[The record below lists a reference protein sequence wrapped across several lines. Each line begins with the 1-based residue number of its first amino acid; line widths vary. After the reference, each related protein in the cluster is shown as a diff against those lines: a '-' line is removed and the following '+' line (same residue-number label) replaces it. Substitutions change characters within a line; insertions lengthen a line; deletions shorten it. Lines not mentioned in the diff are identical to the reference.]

1 MLLIFSCYAHSA
13 DKSPSGQLLDPL
25 ILETG
30 DTATIDYSIVT
41 KSENEDDSGI
51 NYVGIQGASNNEI
64 TNNNNITGI
73 SAGGS
78 GIVVDDNAT
87 IINTGKIKTRS
98 SNSSGVKIGSGT
110 ITNEGEITSGLFDET
125 KGIFGTG
132 GVLTVN
138 NTGTISA
145 EDGIYFSAEDGI
157 NSNNSSITIN
167 NNIGGV
173 ISGIVSEDSNW
184 KESKGIYVTDTS
196 ATTTIINAGRI
207 SGIGTGIYVFGADT
221 TITNTNTG
229 IGIVGTGALSEG
241 IHLFSGGT
249 VTNSGSIKG
258 EKYGISNS
266 GTATITNTGTIDGGD
281 SDIYNNSQLTLYNEQ
296 GKDGSDPLTLS
307 GKLPI
312 SYTMKVT
319 SDSDYGQLSALSGT
333 RGSMSFDLETTN
345 LNPNLNY
352 TEVLSGVSASQLTDS
367 AGNFT
372 YSGTEYGWELEYQS
386 STSDWDIDFDSL
398 AEVMTDNEATF
409 PTFASNVSVAFNQTV
424 AVANFAQQ
432 VYQCN
437 TFAENNICAAVAG
450 RYTDLNNPENE
461 SAAAV
466 LIGGYRFDSHASINV
481 FYDRSMY
488 HSSSNSVDFSNQGPL
503 IGLRLNLQQNE
514 DGTGL
519 QFTAANTYQAQDVR
533 LTRVSVIE
541 DSEPGSG
548 STDINTETYAA
559 ELKYGILLNAD
570 TFVNP
575 YVGIQYS
582 MVETDGYTEDDAG
595 SVQFP
600 LTFQSISDETTTI
613 KGGLE
618 LKRSVFSSMAYLFGR
633 IGVEHDIQDS
643 GSNQLKASYGSNTLT
658 ATLNND
664 KNETRMNGLVGMD
677 YFITPN
683 QKVTAL
689 AHYQELPWGGSSSD
703 AITGF
708 ASYTIGF

>member
-1 MLLIFSCYAHSA
+1 LYKFLKLTSAILLIFSCFAHSA
-13 DKSPSGQLLDPL
+13 DKSPSGQLLVPL

-41 KSENEDDSGI
+41 KSKNEGDSDI
-51 NYVGIQGASNNEI
+51 NEVGIQGASNNEI
-64 TNNNNITGI
+64 TNNNTITGI

-87 IINTGKIKTRS
+87 IINTGKIQTRNNNTS
-98 SNSSGVKIGSGT
+98 VVKIGGGT
-110 ITNEGEITSGLFDET
+110 ITNEGTIITSKVET

-132 GVLTVN
+132 GALTVN

-145 EDGIYFSAEDGI
+145 EDGIYT
-157 NSNNSSITIN
+157 NNSSITIN

-173 ISGIVSEDSNW
+173 ISGIGWE
-184 KESKGIYVTDTS
+184 ESRGIYVTNTS

-207 SGIGTGIYVFGADT
+207 SGVGTGIYVFGADT
-221 TITNTNTG
+221 TITNTG
-229 IGIVGTGALSEG
+229 RIVGTGALSEG
-241 IHLFSGGT
+241 IHLKSGGT
-249 VTNSGSIKG
+249 VTNSGSITG
-258 EKYGISNS
+258 INYGISSKS
-266 GTATITNTGTIDGGD
+266 GTATITNTGTISGGD
-281 SDIYNNSQLTLYNEQ
+281 SDINNNSQLTLYNEQ

-333 RGSMSFDLETTN
+333 RGSMSFDVETTN

-386 STSDWDIDFDSL
+386 STGDWDIDFDSL

-481 FYDRSMY
+481 FYDRSVY

-548 STDINTETYAA
+548 NTDINTETYAA

-643 GSNQLKASYGSNTLT
+643 GSNQLKASYGSNTLS

>member
-1 MLLIFSCYAHSA
+1 MYKFLKLTSAILLIFSCFAHSA
-13 DKSPSGQLLDPL
+13 DKSPSGQLLVPL

-41 KSENEDDSGI
+41 KSANEDDSDT
-51 NYVGIQGASNNEI
+51 NELGIQGASNNEI
-64 TNNNNITGI
+64 TNNSTI

-87 IINTGKIKTRS
+87 IINTGTILTRS
-98 SNSSGVKIGSGT
+98 NNSSVVKIGGGT
-110 ITNEGEITSGLFDET
+110 ITNEGTISTSFIET

-132 GVLTVN
+132 GALTIN

-145 EDGIYFSAEDGI
+145 EDGIYT
-157 NSNNSSITIN
+157 NNSSITIN

-173 ISGIVSEDSNW
+173 ISGIGWE
-184 KESKGIYVTDTS
+184 ESRGIYVTNTS

-207 SGIGTGIYVFGADT
+207 SGVGTGIYVFGADT
-221 TITNTNTG
+221 TITNTG
-229 IGIVGTGALSEG
+229 RIVGTGALSEG
-241 IHLFSGGT
+241 IHLKSGGT
-249 VTNSGSIKG
+249 VTNSGSITG
-258 EKYGISNS
+258 INYGISSKS
-266 GTATITNTGTIDGGD
+266 GTATITNTGTISGGD
-281 SDIYNNSQLTLYNEQ
+281 SDINNNSQLTLYNEQ

-333 RGSMSFDLETTN
+333 RGSMSFDVETTN

-386 STSDWDIDFDSL
+386 STGDWDIDFDSL

-481 FYDRSMY
+481 FYDRSVY

-548 STDINTETYAA
+548 NTDINTETYAA

-643 GSNQLKASYGSNTLT
+643 GSNQLKASYGSNTLS

>member
-1 MLLIFSCYAHSA
+1 MYKFLKLTSAILLIFSCYAHSA
-13 DKSPSGQLLDPL
+13 DKSPSGQLLIPL

-41 KSENEDDSGI
+41 KAKNEDDSDI
-51 NYVGIQGASNNEI
+51 NEVGIQGASNNEI
-64 TNNNNITGI
+64 TNNSSI

-87 IINTGKIKTRS
+87 IINTGTIRTRS
-98 SNSSGVKIGSGT
+98 NESSGVKIGGGT
-110 ITNEGEITSGLFDET
+110 ITNEGMITTSFIET

-132 GVLTVN
+132 GALTVN

-145 EDGIYFSAEDGI
+145 EDGIYT
-157 NSNNSSITIN
+157 NNSSITIN

-173 ISGIVSEDSNW
+173 ISGIGWE
-184 KESKGIYVTDTS
+184 ESRGIYVTDTS

-207 SGIGTGIYVFGADT
+207 TGVGTGIYVFGADT
-221 TITNTNTG
+221 TITNTG
-229 IGIVGTGALSEG
+229 RILGTGALSEG

-249 VTNSGSIKG
+249 VTNSGSIT
-258 EKYGISNS
+258 GINHGIISKS
-266 GTATITNTGTIDGGD
+266 GTATITNTGTISGGD

-386 STSDWDIDFDSL
+386 STGDWDIDFDSL
-398 AEVMTDNEATF
+398 AEVMTDNAATF

>member
-1 MLLIFSCYAHSA
+1 MYNFLKLTSAILLIFSCYAHSA
-13 DKSPSGQLLDPL
+13 DKSPSGNLTDPL

-41 KSENEDDSGI
+41 KSKNEGDSDI
-51 NYVGIQGASNNEI
+51 NEVGIQGASNNEI
-64 TNNNNITGI
+64 TNNNTITGI

-87 IINTGKIKTRS
+87 IINTGKIQTRNNNTS
-98 SNSSGVKIGSGT
+98 VVKIGGGT
-110 ITNEGEITSGLFDET
+110 ITNEGTISTSFIET

-132 GVLTVN
+132 GALTIN

-145 EDGIYFSAEDGI
+145 EDGIYT
-157 NSNNSSITIN
+157 NNSSITIN

-173 ISGIVSEDSNW
+173 ISGIGWE
-184 KESKGIYVTDTS
+184 ESRGIYVTNTS

-207 SGIGTGIYVFGADT
+207 SGVGTGIYVFGADT
-221 TITNTNTG
+221 TITNTG
-229 IGIVGTGALSEG
+229 RIVGTGALSEG
-241 IHLFSGGT
+241 IHLKSGGT
-249 VTNSGSIKG
+249 VTNSGSITG
-258 EKYGISNS
+258 INYGISSKS
-266 GTATITNTGTIDGGD
+266 GTATITNTGTISGGV
-281 SDIYNNSQLTLYNEQ
+281 SDINNDSQLTLYNEQ

-333 RGSMSFDLETTN
+333 RGSMSFDVETTN

-386 STSDWDIDFDSL
+386 STGDWDIDFDSL

-548 STDINTETYAA
+548 NTDINTETYAA

>member
-1 MLLIFSCYAHSA
+1 MYKFLKLTSAILLIFSCFAHSA
-13 DKSPSGQLLDPL
+13 DKSPSGQLLVPL

-41 KSENEDDSGI
+41 KSANEDDSDT
-51 NYVGIQGASNNEI
+51 NELGIQGASNNEI
-64 TNNNNITGI
+64 TNNSTI
-73 SAGGS
+73 SAGGI

-87 IINTGKIKTRS
+87 IINTGTILTRS
-98 SNSSGVKIGSGT
+98 NNSSVVKIGGGT
-110 ITNEGEITSGLFDET
+110 ITNEGTISTSFIET

-132 GVLTVN
+132 GALTIN

-145 EDGIYFSAEDGI
+145 EDGIYT
-157 NSNNSSITIN
+157 NNSSITIN

-173 ISGIVSEDSNW
+173 ISGIGWE
-184 KESKGIYVTDTS
+184 ESRGIYVTNTS

-207 SGIGTGIYVFGADT
+207 SGVGTGIYVFGADT
-221 TITNTNTG
+221 TITNTG
-229 IGIVGTGALSEG
+229 RILGTGALSEG

-249 VTNSGSIKG
+249 VTNSGSITG
-258 EKYGISNS
+258 IKYGISSKS
-266 GTATITNTGTIDGGD
+266 GTATITNTGTISGGD
-281 SDIYNNSQLTLYNEQ
+281 SDINNNSQLTLYNEQ

-386 STSDWDIDFDSL
+386 STGDWDIDFDSL

-481 FYDRSMY
+481 FYDRSVY

-548 STDINTETYAA
+548 NTDINTETYAA

-600 LTFQSISDETTTI
+600 LTFQSISDETTSI

-664 KNETRMNGLVGMD
+664 KNETRMNGRVGMD

>member
-1 MLLIFSCYAHSA
+1 LYKFLKLTSAILLIFSCFAHSA
-13 DKSPSGQLLDPL
+13 DKSPSGQLLVPL

-41 KSENEDDSGI
+41 KSANEDDSDT
-51 NYVGIQGASNNEI
+51 NELGIQGASNNEI
-64 TNNNNITGI
+64 TNNSTI
-73 SAGGS
+73 SAGGI

-87 IINTGKIKTRS
+87 IINTGTILTRS
-98 SNSSGVKIGSGT
+98 NNSSVVKIGGGT
-110 ITNEGEITSGLFDET
+110 ITNEGTISTSFIET

-132 GVLTVN
+132 GALTIN

-145 EDGIYFSAEDGI
+145 EDGIYT
-157 NSNNSSITIN
+157 NNSSITIN

-173 ISGIVSEDSNW
+173 ISGIGWE
-184 KESKGIYVTDTS
+184 ESRGIYVTNTS

-207 SGIGTGIYVFGADT
+207 SGVGTGIYVFGADT
-221 TITNTNTG
+221 TITNTG
-229 IGIVGTGALSEG
+229 RIVGTGALSEG
-241 IHLFSGGT
+241 IHLKSGGT
-249 VTNSGSIKG
+249 VTNSGSITG
-258 EKYGISNS
+258 INYGISSKS
-266 GTATITNTGTIDGGD
+266 GTATITNTGTISGGD
-281 SDIYNNSQLTLYNEQ
+281 SDINNNSQLTLYNEQ

-333 RGSMSFDLETTN
+333 RGSMSFDVETTN

-386 STSDWDIDFDSL
+386 STGDWDIDFDSL

-481 FYDRSMY
+481 FYDRSVY

-548 STDINTETYAA
+548 NTDINTETYAA

>member
-1 MLLIFSCYAHSA
+1 MHKFLKLTSAILLIFSCYAHSA
-13 DKSPSGQLLDPL
+13 DKSPSGQLLVPL

-30 DTATIDYSIVT
+30 DTATITQSIVT
-41 KSENEDDSGI
+41 KAANEDDSDT
-51 NYVGIQGASNNEI
+51 NELGIQGASNNEI
-64 TNNNNITGI
+64 TNNSTI

-87 IINTGKIKTRS
+87 IINTGTILTRS
-98 SNSSGVKIGSGT
+98 NESSGVKIGGGT
-110 ITNEGEITSGLFDET
+110 ITNEGMITTSFIET

-132 GVLTVN
+132 GALTIN
-138 NTGTISA
+138 NTGTGTITA
-145 EDGIYFSAEDGI
+145 EDGIYT
-157 NSNNSSITIN
+157 NNSSITIN

-173 ISGIVSEDSNW
+173 ISGIGWE
-184 KESKGIYVTDTS
+184 ESRGIYVTDTS
-196 ATTTIINAGRI
+196 ATTIIINAGRI
-207 SGIGTGIYVFGADT
+207 TGVGTGIYVFGADT
-221 TITNTNTG
+221 TITNTG
-229 IGIVGTGALSEG
+229 RILGTGALSEG
-241 IHLFSGGT
+241 IHLKSGGT
-249 VTNSGSIKG
+249 VTNSGSITG
-258 EKYGISNS
+258 INHGISSKS
-266 GTATITNTGTIDGGD
+266 GTATITNTGTISGGD
-281 SDIYNNSQLTLYNEQ
+281 SDINNNSQLTLYNEQ

-386 STSDWDIDFDSL
+386 STGDWDIDFDSL

-409 PTFASNVSVAFNQTV
+409 PTFASNVSVALNQTV

-481 FYDRSMY
+481 FYDRSVY

-548 STDINTETYAA
+548 NTDINTETYAA

-582 MVETDGYTEDDAG
+582 TVETDGYTEDDAG

>member
-1 MLLIFSCYAHSA
+1 MYKFLKLTSAILLIFSCYAHSA
-13 DKSPSGQLLDPL
+13 DKSPSGQLLVPL

-30 DTATIDYSIVT
+30 DTATIT
-41 KSENEDDSGI
+41 KTITTENVATGGDKNE
-51 NYVGIQGASNNEI
+51 VGIQGASNNEI
-64 TNNNNITGI
+64 TNNSTI

-87 IINTGKIKTRS
+87 IINTGTILTRS
-98 SNSSGVKIGSGT
+98 NESSGVKIGSGT
-110 ITNEGEITSGLFDET
+110 ITNEGMITTSFIET

-132 GVLTVN
+132 GALTVN

-145 EDGIYFSAEDGI
+145 EDGIYT
-157 NSNNSSITIN
+157 NNSSITIN

-173 ISGIVSEDSNW
+173 ISGIVGPKSSW
-184 KESKGIYVTDTS
+184 TESKGIYVTNTS

-221 TITNTNTG
+221 TITNTG
-229 IGIVGTGALSEG
+229 SILVTGALSEG

-249 VTNSGSIKG
+249 VTNSNSITG
-258 EKYGISNS
+258 IKYGISSKS
-266 GTATITNTGTIDGGD
+266 GTATITNTGTISGGD

-386 STSDWDIDFDSL
+386 STGDWDIDFDSL

-409 PTFASNVSVAFNQTV
+409 PTFARNVSVAFNQTV

-481 FYDRSMY
+481 FYDRSVY

-548 STDINTETYAA
+548 NTDINTETYAA

>member
-1 MLLIFSCYAHSA
+1 MYKFLKLTSAILLIFSCFAHSA
-13 DKSPSGQLLDPL
+13 DKSPSGQLLVPL

-41 KSENEDDSGI
+41 KSKNEGDSDI
-51 NYVGIQGASNNEI
+51 NEVGIQGASNNEI
-64 TNNNNITGI
+64 TNNNTITGI

-87 IINTGKIKTRS
+87 IINTGKISTRS
-98 SNSSGVKIGSGT
+98 NESSGVKIGGGT
-110 ITNEGEITSGLFDET
+110 ITNEGTITGGGKDTVEE

-132 GVLTVN
+132 GALTVN
-138 NTGTISA
+138 NTGVITG
-145 EDGIYFSAEDGI
+145 EDGIYSE
-157 NSNNSSITIN
+157 NSSITIN

-173 ISGIVSEDSNW
+173 ISGQFYEASR
-184 KESKGIYVTDTS
+184 GIYVTDTS
-196 ATTTIINAGRI
+196 ATSTIINAGRI
-207 SGIGTGIYVFGADT
+207 SGVGTGIYVFGADT
-221 TITNTNTG
+221 TITNTG
-229 IGIVGTGALSEG
+229 RILGTGALSEG

-249 VTNSGSIKG
+249 VTNSGSITG
-258 EKYGISNS
+258 INHGISSKS
-266 GTATITNTGTIDGGD
+266 GTATITNTGTISGGV
-281 SDIYNNSQLTLYNEQ
+281 SDINNDSQLTLYNEQ

-333 RGSMSFDLETTN
+333 RGSMSFDVETTN

-386 STSDWDIDFDSL
+386 STGDWDIDFDSL

-481 FYDRSMY
+481 FYDRSVY

-548 STDINTETYAA
+548 NTDINTETYAA

-600 LTFQSISDETTTI
+600 LTFQSISDETTSI

>member
-1 MLLIFSCYAHSA
+1 MYKFLKLTSAILLIFSCYAHSA
-13 DKSPSGQLLDPL
+13 DKSPSGQLLIPL

-41 KSENEDDSGI
+41 KAKNEDDSDI
-51 NYVGIQGASNNEI
+51 NEVGIQGASNNEI
-64 TNNNNITGI
+64 TNNSSI

-87 IINTGKIKTRS
+87 IINTGTIRTRS
-98 SNSSGVKIGSGT
+98 NESSGVKIGGGT
-110 ITNEGEITSGLFDET
+110 ITNEGMITTSFIET

-132 GVLTVN
+132 GALTVN

-145 EDGIYFSAEDGI
+145 EDGIYT
-157 NSNNSSITIN
+157 NNSSITIN

-173 ISGIVSEDSNW
+173 ISGIGWE
-184 KESKGIYVTDTS
+184 ESRGIYVTDTS

-207 SGIGTGIYVFGADT
+207 TGVGTGIYVFGADT
-221 TITNTNTG
+221 TITNTG
-229 IGIVGTGALSEG
+229 RILGTGALSEG

-249 VTNSGSIKG
+249 VTNSDSITG
-258 EKYGISNS
+258 IKYGISSKS
-266 GTATITNTGTIDGGD
+266 GTATITNTGTISGGD

-333 RGSMSFDLETTN
+333 RGSMSFDVETTN

-386 STSDWDIDFDSL
+386 STGDWDIDFDSL

-466 LIGGYRFDSHASINV
+466 LIGGYRIDSHASINV

-548 STDINTETYAA
+548 NTDINTETYAA

>member
-1 MLLIFSCYAHSA
+1 MYKFLKLTSAILLIFSCYAHSA
-13 DKSPSGQLLDPL
+13 DKSPSGQLLVPL

-41 KSENEDDSGI
+41 KSANEDDSDT
-51 NYVGIQGASNNEI
+51 NELGIQGASNNEI
-64 TNNNNITGI
+64 TNNSTI
-73 SAGGS
+73 SAGGI

-87 IINTGKIKTRS
+87 IINTGTILTRS
-98 SNSSGVKIGSGT
+98 NNSSVVKIGGGT
-110 ITNEGEITSGLFDET
+110 ITNEGTISTSFIET

-132 GVLTVN
+132 GALTIN

-145 EDGIYFSAEDGI
+145 EDGIYT
-157 NSNNSSITIN
+157 NNSSITIN

-173 ISGIVSEDSNW
+173 ISGIGWE
-184 KESKGIYVTDTS
+184 ESRGIYVTNTS

-207 SGIGTGIYVFGADT
+207 SGVGTGIYVFGADT
-221 TITNTNTG
+221 TITNTG
-229 IGIVGTGALSEG
+229 RIVGTGALSEG
-241 IHLFSGGT
+241 IHLKSGGT
-249 VTNSGSIKG
+249 VTNSGSITG
-258 EKYGISNS
+258 INYGISSKS
-266 GTATITNTGTIDGGD
+266 GTATITNTGTISGGD
-281 SDIYNNSQLTLYNEQ
+281 SDINNNSQLTLYNEQ

-333 RGSMSFDLETTN
+333 RGSMSFDVETTN

-386 STSDWDIDFDSL
+386 STGDWDIDFDSL

-481 FYDRSMY
+481 FYDRSVY

-548 STDINTETYAA
+548 NTDINTETYAA

-600 LTFQSISDETTTI
+600 LTFQSISDETTSI

>member
-1 MLLIFSCYAHSA
+1 MYKFLKLTSAILLIFSCCAHSA
-13 DKSPSGQLLDPL
+13 DKSPSGQLLVPL

-30 DTATIDYSIVT
+30 DTATIT
-41 KSENEDDSGI
+41 KTITTENVATGGDKNE
-51 NYVGIQGASNNEI
+51 VGIQGASNNEI
-64 TNNNNITGI
+64 TNNSTI

-87 IINTGKIKTRS
+87 IINTGTILTRS
-98 SNSSGVKIGSGT
+98 NESSVVKIGGGT
-110 ITNEGEITSGLFDET
+110 ITNEGMITTSFIET

-132 GVLTVN
+132 GALTVN

-145 EDGIYFSAEDGI
+145 EDGIYT
-157 NSNNSSITIN
+157 NNSSITIN

-173 ISGIVSEDSNW
+173 ISGIGWE
-184 KESKGIYVTDTS
+184 ESRGIYVTDTS
-196 ATTTIINAGRI
+196 ATTIIINAGRI
-207 SGIGTGIYVFGADT
+207 TGVGTGIYVFGADT
-221 TITNTNTG
+221 TITNTG
-229 IGIVGTGALSEG
+229 RIVGTGALSEG
-241 IHLFSGGT
+241 IHLKSGGT
-249 VTNSGSIKG
+249 VTNSGSITGIKH
-258 EKYGISNS
+258 GISSKS
-266 GTATITNTGTIDGGD
+266 GTATITNTGTISGGD
-281 SDIYNNSQLTLYNEQ
+281 SDINNNSQLTLYNEQ

-333 RGSMSFDLETTN
+333 KGSMSFDLETTN

-386 STSDWDIDFDSL
+386 STGDWDIDFDSL

-481 FYDRSMY
+481 FYDRSVY

-548 STDINTETYAA
+548 NTDINTETYAA

>member
-1 MLLIFSCYAHSA
+1 MHKFLKLTSALLLIFSCYAHSA
-13 DKSPSGQLLDPL
+13 DKSPSGQLLVPL

-30 DTATIDYSIVT
+30 DTATITQSIVT
-41 KSENEDDSGI
+41 KAANEDDSDT
-51 NYVGIQGASNNEI
+51 NELGIQGASNNEI
-64 TNNNNITGI
+64 TNNSLI

-87 IINTGKIKTRS
+87 ITNTGTIQTRS
-98 SNSSGVKIGSGT
+98 DNSSVVKIGGGT
-110 ITNEGEITSGLFDET
+110 ITNEGTINTSLEET

-132 GVLTVN
+132 GALTIN
-138 NTGTISA
+138 NTGTGTITA
-145 EDGIYFSAEDGI
+145 EDGIYT
-157 NSNNSSITIN
+157 NNSSITIN

-173 ISGIVSEDSNW
+173 ISGIGWE
-184 KESKGIYVTDTS
+184 ESRGIYVTDTS
-196 ATTTIINAGRI
+196 ATTIIINAGRI
-207 SGIGTGIYVFGADT
+207 TGVGTGIYVFGADT
-221 TITNTNTG
+221 TITNTG
-229 IGIVGTGALSEG
+229 RIVGTGALSEG
-241 IHLFSGGT
+241 IHLKSGGT
-249 VTNSGSIKG
+249 VTNSGSITGIKH
-258 EKYGISNS
+258 GISSKS
-266 GTATITNTGTIDGGD
+266 GTATITNTGTISGGD
-281 SDIYNNSQLTLYNEQ
+281 SDINNNSQLTLYNEQ

-386 STSDWDIDFDSL
+386 STGDWDIDFDSL

-481 FYDRSMY
+481 FYDRSVY

-533 LTRVSVIE
+533 LTRVNVIE

-548 STDINTETYAA
+548 NTDINTETYAA

-582 MVETDGYTEDDAG
+582 MVETDSYTEDDAG

-600 LTFQSISDETTTI
+600 LTFQSINDETTTI

-689 AHYQELPWGGSSSD
+689 AHYQELPWGDSSSD

>member
-1 MLLIFSCYAHSA
+1 MYKFLKFTSAILLIFSCYAHSA
-13 DKSPSGQLLDPL
+13 DKSPSGQLLVPL

-30 DTATIDYSIVT
+30 DTATIT
-41 KSENEDDSGI
+41 KTITTENVATGGDKNE
-51 NYVGIQGASNNEI
+51 VGIQGASNNEI
-64 TNNNNITGI
+64 TNNSTI

-87 IINTGKIKTRS
+87 IINTGTIRTRS
-98 SNSSGVKIGSGT
+98 NESSGVKIGGGT
-110 ITNEGEITSGLFDET
+110 ITNEGMITTSFIET

-132 GVLTVN
+132 GALTVN

-145 EDGIYFSAEDGI
+145 EDGIYT
-157 NSNNSSITIN
+157 NNSSITI

-173 ISGIVSEDSNW
+173 ISGIGWE
-184 KESKGIYVTDTS
+184 ESRGIYVTDTS
-196 ATTTIINAGRI
+196 ATTTIINAGVNSKI
-207 SGIGTGIYVFGADT
+207 TGVGTGIYIFGADT
-221 TITNTNTG
+221 TITNTG
-229 IGIVGTGALSEG
+229 RILGTGALSEG

-249 VTNSGSIKG
+249 VTNSNSITG
-258 EKYGISNS
+258 IKYGISSKS
-266 GTATITNTGTIDGGD
+266 GTATITNTGTISGGD

-333 RGSMSFDLETTN
+333 RGSMSFDVETTN

-386 STSDWDIDFDSL
+386 STGDWDIDFDSL

-481 FYDRSMY
+481 FYDRSLY

-548 STDINTETYAA
+548 NTDINTETYAA

>member
-1 MLLIFSCYAHSA
+1 LYKFLKLTSAILLIFSCFAHSA
-13 DKSPSGQLLDPL
+13 DKSPSGQLLVPL

-41 KSENEDDSGI
+41 KSANEDDSDT
-51 NYVGIQGASNNEI
+51 NELGIQGASNNEI
-64 TNNNNITGI
+64 TNNSTI
-73 SAGGS
+73 SAGGI

-87 IINTGKIKTRS
+87 IINTGTILTRS
-98 SNSSGVKIGSGT
+98 NNSSVVKIGGGT
-110 ITNEGEITSGLFDET
+110 ITNEGTISTSFIET

-132 GVLTVN
+132 GALTIN

-145 EDGIYFSAEDGI
+145 EDGIYT
-157 NSNNSSITIN
+157 NNSSITIN

-173 ISGIVSEDSNW
+173 ISGIGWE
-184 KESKGIYVTDTS
+184 ESRGIYVTNTS

-207 SGIGTGIYVFGADT
+207 SGVGTGIYVFGADT
-221 TITNTNTG
+221 TITNTG
-229 IGIVGTGALSEG
+229 RIVGTGALSEG
-241 IHLFSGGT
+241 IHLKSGGT
-249 VTNSGSIKG
+249 VTNSGSITG
-258 EKYGISNS
+258 INYGISSKS
-266 GTATITNTGTIDGGD
+266 GTATITNTGTISGGD
-281 SDIYNNSQLTLYNEQ
+281 SDINNNSQLTLYNEQ

-333 RGSMSFDLETTN
+333 RGSMSFDVETTN

-386 STSDWDIDFDSL
+386 STGDWDIDFDSL

-481 FYDRSMY
+481 FYDRSVY

-548 STDINTETYAA
+548 NTDINTETYAA

-633 IGVEHDIQDS
+633 IGVDHDIQDS

>member
-1 MLLIFSCYAHSA
+1 MHSA
-13 DKSPSGQLLDPL
+13 DKSPSGQLLVPL

-30 DTATIDYSIVT
+30 DTATIT
-41 KSENEDDSGI
+41 KTITTENVATGGDKNE
-51 NYVGIQGASNNEI
+51 VGIQGASNNEI
-64 TNNNNITGI
+64 TNNSTI

-87 IINTGKIKTRS
+87 IINTGTILTRS
-98 SNSSGVKIGSGT
+98 NESSVVKIGGGT
-110 ITNEGEITSGLFDET
+110 ITNEGMITTSFIET

-132 GVLTVN
+132 GALTVN

-145 EDGIYFSAEDGI
+145 EDGIYT
-157 NSNNSSITIN
+157 NNSSITIN

-173 ISGIVSEDSNW
+173 ISGIGWE
-184 KESKGIYVTDTS
+184 ESRGIYVTNTS

-207 SGIGTGIYVFGADT
+207 SGVGTGIYVFGADT
-221 TITNTNTG
+221 TITNTG
-229 IGIVGTGALSEG
+229 RIVGTGALSEG
-241 IHLFSGGT
+241 IHLKSGGT
-249 VTNSGSIKG
+249 VTNSGSITG
-258 EKYGISNS
+258 INHGISSKS
-266 GTATITNTGTIDGGD
+266 GTATITNTGTISGGD
-281 SDIYNNSQLTLYNEQ
+281 SDINNNSQLTLYNEQ

-386 STSDWDIDFDSL
+386 STGDWDIDFDSL

-481 FYDRSMY
+481 FYDRSVY

-548 STDINTETYAA
+548 NTDINTETYAA

-664 KNETRMNGLVGMD
+664 KNETRMNGIVGMD

>member
-1 MLLIFSCYAHSA
+1 MYKFLKLTSAILLIFSCFAHSA
-13 DKSPSGQLLDPL
+13 DKSPSGQLLVPL

-41 KSENEDDSGI
+41 KSANEDDSDT
-51 NYVGIQGASNNEI
+51 NELGIQGASNNEI
-64 TNNNNITGI
+64 TNNSTI
-73 SAGGS
+73 SAGGI

-87 IINTGKIKTRS
+87 IINTGTILTRS
-98 SNSSGVKIGSGT
+98 NNSSVVKIGGGT
-110 ITNEGEITSGLFDET
+110 ITNEGTISTSFIET

-132 GVLTVN
+132 GALTIN

-145 EDGIYFSAEDGI
+145 EDGIYT
-157 NSNNSSITIN
+157 NNSSITIN

-173 ISGIVSEDSNW
+173 ISGIGWE
-184 KESKGIYVTDTS
+184 ESRGIYVTNTS

-207 SGIGTGIYVFGADT
+207 SGVGTGIYVFGADT
-221 TITNTNTG
+221 TITNTG
-229 IGIVGTGALSEG
+229 RIVGTGALSEG
-241 IHLFSGGT
+241 IHLKSGGT
-249 VTNSGSIKG
+249 VTNSGSIIG
-258 EKYGISNS
+258 INYGISSKS
-266 GTATITNTGTIDGGD
+266 GTATITNTGTISGGD
-281 SDIYNNSQLTLYNEQ
+281 SDINNNSQLTLYNEQ

-386 STSDWDIDFDSL
+386 STGDWDIDFDSL

-481 FYDRSMY
+481 FYDRSVY

-548 STDINTETYAA
+548 NTDINTETYAA

>member
-1 MLLIFSCYAHSA
+1 MYKFLKLTSAILLIFSCFAHSA
-13 DKSPSGQLLDPL
+13 DKSPSGQLLVPL

-41 KSENEDDSGI
+41 KSKNEGDSDI
-51 NYVGIQGASNNEI
+51 NEVGIQGASNNEI
-64 TNNNNITGI
+64 TNNNTITGI

-87 IINTGKIKTRS
+87 IINTGTILTRS
-98 SNSSGVKIGSGT
+98 NESSVVKIGGGT
-110 ITNEGEITSGLFDET
+110 ITNEGMITTSFIET

-132 GVLTVN
+132 GALTVN
-138 NTGTISA
+138 NTGAISA
-145 EDGIYFSAEDGI
+145 EDGIYSE
-157 NSNNSSITIN
+157 NSSITIN

-173 ISGIVSEDSNW
+173 ISGQFYEASR
-184 KESKGIYVTDTS
+184 GIYVTDTS
-196 ATTTIINAGRI
+196 ATSTIINAGRI
-207 SGIGTGIYVFGADT
+207 SGVGTGIYVFGADT
-221 TITNTNTG
+221 TITNTGT
-229 IGIVGTGALSEG
+229 ISGTGALSEG
-241 IHLFSGGT
+241 IHLKSGGT
-249 VTNSGSIKG
+249 VTNSGSITGK
-258 EKYGISNS
+258 KYGISSKS
-266 GTATITNTGTIDGGD
+266 GTATITNTGTISGGV
-281 SDIYNNSQLTLYNEQ
+281 SDINNDSQLTLYNEQ

-333 RGSMSFDLETTN
+333 RGSMSFDVETTN

-386 STSDWDIDFDSL
+386 STGDWDIDFDSL

-481 FYDRSMY
+481 FYDRSVY

-548 STDINTETYAA
+548 NTDINTETYAA

>member
-1 MLLIFSCYAHSA
+1 MYKFLKLTSAILLIFSCYAHSA
-13 DKSPSGQLLDPL
+13 DKSPSGQLLVPL

-41 KSENEDDSGI
+41 KSKNEGDSDI
-51 NYVGIQGASNNEI
+51 NQVGIQGASNNEI
-64 TNNNNITGI
+64 TNNNNVTGI

-98 SNSSGVKIGSGT
+98 SNSSVVKIGGGT
-110 ITNEGEITSGLFDET
+110 ITNEGMIIAGEELLET

-132 GVLTVN
+132 GALTVN
-138 NTGTISA
+138 NTGTITA
-145 EDGIYFSAEDGI
+145 EDGIYT
-157 NSNNSSITIN
+157 NNSSITIN
-167 NNIGGV
+167 NNIGGM
-173 ISGIVSEDSNW
+173 ISGIVWE
-184 KESKGIYVTDTS
+184 ESRGIYVTNTS
-196 ATTTIINAGRI
+196 ATTTIINAGTI
-207 SGIGTGIYVFGADT
+207 FGLGTGIYVFGADT
-221 TITNTNTG
+221 TITNTG
-229 IGIVGTGALSEG
+229 RILGTGALSEG
-241 IHLFSGGT
+241 IHLKSGGT
-249 VTNSGSIKG
+249 VTNSGSITGIKH
-258 EKYGISNS
+258 GISSKS
-266 GTATITNTGTIDGGD
+266 GTATITNTGTISGGD
-281 SDIYNNSQLTLYNEQ
+281 SDINNNSQLTLYNEQ

-367 AGNFT
+367 AGNFK

-386 STSDWDIDFDSL
+386 STGDWDIDFDSL

-548 STDINTETYAA
+548 NTDINTETYAA

>member
-1 MLLIFSCYAHSA
+1 MHKSLKLTSALLLIFSCYAHSA
-13 DKSPSGQLLDPL
+13 DKSPSGQLLVPL

-30 DTATIDYSIVT
+30 DTATITQSIVT
-41 KSENEDDSGI
+41 KAANEDDSDT
-51 NYVGIQGASNNEI
+51 NELGIQGASNNEI
-64 TNNNNITGI
+64 TNNSLI

-87 IINTGKIKTRS
+87 IINTGTIQTRS
-98 SNSSGVKIGSGT
+98 DNSSVVKIGGGT
-110 ITNEGEITSGLFDET
+110 ITNEGTIITGLVET

-132 GVLTVN
+132 GALTIN

-145 EDGIYFSAEDGI
+145 EDGIYT
-157 NSNNSSITIN
+157 NNSSITIN

-173 ISGIVSEDSNW
+173 ISGIGWE
-184 KESKGIYVTDTS
+184 ESRGIYVTDTS
-196 ATTTIINAGRI
+196 ATTIIINAGRI
-207 SGIGTGIYVFGADT
+207 TGVGTGIYVFGADT
-221 TITNTNTG
+221 TITNTG
-229 IGIVGTGALSEG
+229 RILGTGALSEG
-241 IHLFSGGT
+241 IHLKSGGT
-249 VTNSGSIKG
+249 VTNSGSITG
-258 EKYGISNS
+258 INHGISSKS
-266 GTATITNTGTIDGGD
+266 GTATITNTGTISGGD
-281 SDIYNNSQLTLYNEQ
+281 SDINNNSQLTLYNEQ

-333 RGSMSFDLETTN
+333 RGSMSFDVETTN

-386 STSDWDIDFDSL
+386 STGDWDIDFDSL

-409 PTFASNVSVAFNQTV
+409 PTFASNVGVAFNQTV

-481 FYDRSMY
+481 FYDRSVY

-533 LTRVSVIE
+533 LTRVNVIE

-548 STDINTETYAA
+548 NTDINTETYAA

>member
-1 MLLIFSCYAHSA
+1 MYKFLKLTSAILLIFSCFAHSA
-13 DKSPSGQLLDPL
+13 DKSPSGQLLVPL

-41 KSENEDDSGI
+41 KSANEDDSDT
-51 NYVGIQGASNNEI
+51 NELGIQGASNNEI
-64 TNNNNITGI
+64 TNNSTI
-73 SAGGS
+73 SAGGI

-87 IINTGKIKTRS
+87 IINTGTILTRS
-98 SNSSGVKIGSGT
+98 NNSSVVKIGGGT
-110 ITNEGEITSGLFDET
+110 ITNEGTISTSFIET

-132 GVLTVN
+132 GALTIN

-145 EDGIYFSAEDGI
+145 EDGIYT
-157 NSNNSSITIN
+157 NNSSITIN

-173 ISGIVSEDSNW
+173 ISGIGWE
-184 KESKGIYVTDTS
+184 ESRGIYVTNTS

-207 SGIGTGIYVFGADT
+207 SGVGTGIYVFGADT
-221 TITNTNTG
+221 TITNTG
-229 IGIVGTGALSEG
+229 RIVGTGALSEG
-241 IHLFSGGT
+241 IHLKSGGT
-249 VTNSGSIKG
+249 VTNSGSITG
-258 EKYGISNS
+258 INYGISSKS
-266 GTATITNTGTIDGGD
+266 GTATITNTGTISGGD
-281 SDIYNNSQLTLYNEQ
+281 SDINNNSQLTLYNEQ

-333 RGSMSFDLETTN
+333 RGSMSFDVETTN

-386 STSDWDIDFDSL
+386 STGDWDIDFDSL

-481 FYDRSMY
+481 FYDRSVY

-548 STDINTETYAA
+548 NTDINTETYAA

>member
-1 MLLIFSCYAHSA
+1 MYKFLKLTSAILLIFSCFAHSA
-13 DKSPSGQLLDPL
+13 DKSPSGQLLVPL

-41 KSENEDDSGI
+41 KSANEDDSDT
-51 NYVGIQGASNNEI
+51 NELGIQGASNNEI
-64 TNNNNITGI
+64 TNNSTI
-73 SAGGS
+73 SAGGI

-87 IINTGKIKTRS
+87 IINTGTILTRS
-98 SNSSGVKIGSGT
+98 NNSSVVKIGGGT
-110 ITNEGEITSGLFDET
+110 ITNEGTISTSFIET

-132 GVLTVN
+132 GALTIN

-145 EDGIYFSAEDGI
+145 EDGIYT
-157 NSNNSSITIN
+157 NNSSITIN

-173 ISGIVSEDSNW
+173 ISGIGWE
-184 KESKGIYVTDTS
+184 ESRGIYVTNTS

-207 SGIGTGIYVFGADT
+207 SGVGTGIYVFGADT
-221 TITNTNTG
+221 TITNTG
-229 IGIVGTGALSEG
+229 RIVGTGALSEG
-241 IHLFSGGT
+241 IHLKSGGT
-249 VTNSGSIKG
+249 VTNSGSITG
-258 EKYGISNS
+258 INYGISSKS
-266 GTATITNTGTIDGGD
+266 GTATITNTGTISGGD
-281 SDIYNNSQLTLYNEQ
+281 SDINNNSQLTLYNEQ

-333 RGSMSFDLETTN
+333 RGSMSFDVETTN

-386 STSDWDIDFDSL
+386 STGDWDIDFDSL
-398 AEVMTDNEATF
+398 AEVMIDNEATF

-481 FYDRSMY
+481 FYDRSVY

-548 STDINTETYAA
+548 NTDINTETYAA

-643 GSNQLKASYGSNTLT
+643 GSNQLKASYGSNTLS

>member
-1 MLLIFSCYAHSA
+1 MYKFLKLTSAILLIFSCYAHSA
-13 DKSPSGQLLDPL
+13 DKSPSGQLNDTL

-41 KSENEDDSGI
+41 KSKNEGDSDI
-51 NYVGIQGASNNEI
+51 NEVGIQGASNNEI
-64 TNNNNITGI
+64 TNNSTI
-73 SAGGS
+73 SAGGI

-87 IINTGKIKTRS
+87 IINTGTILTRS
-98 SNSSGVKIGSGT
+98 NNSSVVKIGGGT
-110 ITNEGEITSGLFDET
+110 ITNEGTISTSFIET

-132 GVLTVN
+132 GALTIN

-145 EDGIYFSAEDGI
+145 EDGIYT
-157 NSNNSSITIN
+157 NNSSITIN

-173 ISGIVSEDSNW
+173 ISGIGWE
-184 KESKGIYVTDTS
+184 ESRGIYVTNTS

-207 SGIGTGIYVFGADT
+207 SGVGTGIYVFGADT
-221 TITNTNTG
+221 TITNTG
-229 IGIVGTGALSEG
+229 RIVGTGALSEG
-241 IHLFSGGT
+241 IHLKSGGT
-249 VTNSGSIKG
+249 VTNSGSITG
-258 EKYGISNS
+258 IKYGISSKS
-266 GTATITNTGTIDGGD
+266 GTATITNTGTISGGV
-281 SDIYNNSQLTLYNEQ
+281 SDINNDSQLTLYNEQ

-333 RGSMSFDLETTN
+333 RGSMSFDVETTN

-386 STSDWDIDFDSL
+386 STGDWDIDFDSL

-548 STDINTETYAA
+548 NTDINTETYAA

-633 IGVEHDIQDS
+633 IGVDHDIQDS

>member
-1 MLLIFSCYAHSA
+1 M
-13 DKSPSGQLLDPL
+13 
-25 ILETG
+25 
-30 DTATIDYSIVT
+30 
-41 KSENEDDSGI
+41 
-51 NYVGIQGASNNEI
+51 
-64 TNNNNITGI
+64 
-73 SAGGS
+73 
-78 GIVVDDNAT
+78 
-87 IINTGKIKTRS
+87 
-98 SNSSGVKIGSGT
+98 
-110 ITNEGEITSGLFDET
+110 
-125 KGIFGTG
+125 
-132 GVLTVN
+132 
-138 NTGTISA
+138 
-145 EDGIYFSAEDGI
+145 
-157 NSNNSSITIN
+157 
-167 NNIGGV
+167 
-173 ISGIVSEDSNW
+173 ISGIGWE
-184 KESKGIYVTDTS
+184 ESRGIYVTNTS

-207 SGIGTGIYVFGADT
+207 SGVGTGIYVFGADT
-221 TITNTNTG
+221 TITNTG
-229 IGIVGTGALSEG
+229 RIVGTGALSEG
-241 IHLFSGGT
+241 IHLKSGGT
-249 VTNSGSIKG
+249 VTNSGSITGK
-258 EKYGISNS
+258 KYGISSKS
-266 GTATITNTGTIDGGD
+266 GTATITNTGTISGGD
-281 SDIYNNSQLTLYNEQ
+281 SDINNNSQLTLYNEQ

-333 RGSMSFDLETTN
+333 RGSMSFDVETTN

-386 STSDWDIDFDSL
+386 STGDWDIDFDSL

-481 FYDRSMY
+481 FYDRSVY

-548 STDINTETYAA
+548 NTDINTETYAA

>member
-1 MLLIFSCYAHSA
+1 LYKFLKLTSAILLIFSCFAHSA
-13 DKSPSGQLLDPL
+13 DKSPSGQLLVPL

-41 KSENEDDSGI
+41 KSANEDDSDT
-51 NYVGIQGASNNEI
+51 NELGIQGASNNEI
-64 TNNNNITGI
+64 TNNSTI
-73 SAGGS
+73 SAGGI

-87 IINTGKIKTRS
+87 IINTGTILTRS
-98 SNSSGVKIGSGT
+98 NNSSVVKIGGGT
-110 ITNEGEITSGLFDET
+110 ITNEGTISTSFIET

-132 GVLTVN
+132 GALTIN

-145 EDGIYFSAEDGI
+145 EDGIYT
-157 NSNNSSITIN
+157 NNSSITIN

-173 ISGIVSEDSNW
+173 ISGIGWE
-184 KESKGIYVTDTS
+184 ESRGIYVTNTS

-207 SGIGTGIYVFGADT
+207 SGVGTGIYVFGADT
-221 TITNTNTG
+221 TITNTG
-229 IGIVGTGALSEG
+229 RIVGTGALSEG
-241 IHLFSGGT
+241 IHLKSGGT
-249 VTNSGSIKG
+249 VTNSGSITG
-258 EKYGISNS
+258 INYGISSKS
-266 GTATITNTGTIDGGD
+266 GTATITNTGTISGGD
-281 SDIYNNSQLTLYNEQ
+281 SDINNNSQLTLYNEQ

-333 RGSMSFDLETTN
+333 RGSMSFDVETTN

-386 STSDWDIDFDSL
+386 STGDWDIDFDSL

-481 FYDRSMY
+481 FYDRSVY

-548 STDINTETYAA
+548 NTDINTETYAA

-600 LTFQSISDETTTI
+600 LTFQSISDETTSI

>member
-1 MLLIFSCYAHSA
+1 LYKFLKLTSAILLIFSCFAHSA
-13 DKSPSGQLLDPL
+13 DKSPSGQLLVPL

-41 KSENEDDSGI
+41 KSANEDDSDT
-51 NYVGIQGASNNEI
+51 NELGIQGASNNEI
-64 TNNNNITGI
+64 TNNSTI

-87 IINTGKIKTRS
+87 IINTGTILTRS
-98 SNSSGVKIGSGT
+98 NNSSVVKIGGGT
-110 ITNEGEITSGLFDET
+110 ITNEGTISTSFIET

-132 GVLTVN
+132 GALTIN

-145 EDGIYFSAEDGI
+145 EDGIYT
-157 NSNNSSITIN
+157 NNSSITIN

-173 ISGIVSEDSNW
+173 ISGIGWE
-184 KESKGIYVTDTS
+184 ESRGIYVTNTS

-207 SGIGTGIYVFGADT
+207 SGVGTGIYVFGADT
-221 TITNTNTG
+221 TITNTG
-229 IGIVGTGALSEG
+229 RIVGTGALSEG
-241 IHLFSGGT
+241 IHLKSGGT
-249 VTNSGSIKG
+249 VTNSGSITG
-258 EKYGISNS
+258 INYGISSKS
-266 GTATITNTGTIDGGD
+266 GTATITNTGTISGGD
-281 SDIYNNSQLTLYNEQ
+281 SDINNNSQLTLYNEQ

-333 RGSMSFDLETTN
+333 RGSMSFDVETTN

-386 STSDWDIDFDSL
+386 STGDWDIDFDSL

-481 FYDRSMY
+481 FYDRSVY

-548 STDINTETYAA
+548 NTDINTETYAA

-633 IGVEHDIQDS
+633 IGVDHDIQDS

>member
-1 MLLIFSCYAHSA
+1 MALNLLYKFLKLTSALLLIFSCYAHSA
-13 DKSPSGQLLDPL
+13 DKSPSGQLLVPL

-30 DTATIDYSIVT
+30 DTATIT
-41 KSENEDDSGI
+41 KTITTENVATGGDKNE
-51 NYVGIQGASNNEI
+51 VGIQGASNNEI
-64 TNNNNITGI
+64 TNNSTI

-87 IINTGKIKTRS
+87 IINTGTILTRS
-98 SNSSGVKIGSGT
+98 NESSGVKIGGGT
-110 ITNEGEITSGLFDET
+110 ITNEGMITTSFIET

-132 GVLTVN
+132 GALTVN

-145 EDGIYFSAEDGI
+145 EDGIYT
-157 NSNNSSITIN
+157 NNSSITIN

-173 ISGIVSEDSNW
+173 ISGIGWE
-184 KESKGIYVTDTS
+184 ESRGIYVTDTS
-196 ATTTIINAGRI
+196 ATTIIINAGRI
-207 SGIGTGIYVFGADT
+207 TGVGTGIYVFGADT
-221 TITNTNTG
+221 TITNTG
-229 IGIVGTGALSEG
+229 RILGTGALSEG
-241 IHLFSGGT
+241 IHLKSGGT
-249 VTNSGSIKG
+249 VNNSGSITG
-258 EKYGISNS
+258 INHGISSKS
-266 GTATITNTGTIDGGD
+266 GTATITNTGTISGGD
-281 SDIYNNSQLTLYNEQ
+281 SDINNNSQLTLYNEQ

-333 RGSMSFDLETTN
+333 KGSMSFDLETTN

-386 STSDWDIDFDSL
+386 STGDWDIDFDSL

-409 PTFASNVSVAFNQTV
+409 STFASNVSVAFNQTV

-481 FYDRSMY
+481 FYDRSVY
-488 HSSSNSVDFSNQGPL
+488 YSSSNSVDFSNQDPL

-548 STDINTETYAA
+548 NTDINTETYAA

-689 AHYQELPWGGSSSD
+689 AHYQELHWGDSSSD

>member
-1 MLLIFSCYAHSA
+1 MYKFLKLTSAILLIFSCFAHSA
-13 DKSPSGQLLDPL
+13 DKSPSGQLLVPL

-41 KSENEDDSGI
+41 KSANEDDSDT
-51 NYVGIQGASNNEI
+51 NELGIQGASNNEI
-64 TNNNNITGI
+64 TNNSTI
-73 SAGGS
+73 SAGGI

-87 IINTGKIKTRS
+87 IINTGTILTRS
-98 SNSSGVKIGSGT
+98 NNSSVVKIGGGT
-110 ITNEGEITSGLFDET
+110 ITNEGTISTSFIET

-132 GVLTVN
+132 GALTIN

-145 EDGIYFSAEDGI
+145 EDGIYT
-157 NSNNSSITIN
+157 NNSSITIN

-173 ISGIVSEDSNW
+173 ISGIGWE
-184 KESKGIYVTDTS
+184 ESRGIYVTNTS

-207 SGIGTGIYVFGADT
+207 SGVGTGIYVFGADT
-221 TITNTNTG
+221 TITNTG
-229 IGIVGTGALSEG
+229 RIVGTGALSEG
-241 IHLFSGGT
+241 IHLKSGGT
-249 VTNSGSIKG
+249 VTNSGSITG
-258 EKYGISNS
+258 INYGISSKS
-266 GTATITNTGTIDGGD
+266 GTATITNTGTISGGD
-281 SDIYNNSQLTLYNEQ
+281 SDINNNSQLTLYNEQ

-333 RGSMSFDLETTN
+333 RGSMSFDVETTN

-386 STSDWDIDFDSL
+386 STGDWDIDFDSL

-481 FYDRSMY
+481 FYDRSVY

-548 STDINTETYAA
+548 NTDINTETYAA

-633 IGVEHDIQDS
+633 IGVDHDIQDS

>member
-1 MLLIFSCYAHSA
+1 MYKFLKLTSAILLIFSCFAHSA
-13 DKSPSGQLLDPL
+13 DKSPSGQLLVPL

-41 KSENEDDSGI
+41 KSKNEGDSDI
-51 NYVGIQGASNNEI
+51 NEVGIQGASNNEI
-64 TNNNNITGI
+64 TNNNTITGI

-87 IINTGKIKTRS
+87 IINTGKISTRS
-98 SNSSGVKIGSGT
+98 NESSGVKIGGGT
-110 ITNEGEITSGLFDET
+110 ITNEGMITTSFIET

-132 GVLTVN
+132 GALTVN
-138 NTGTISA
+138 NTGTITA
-145 EDGIYFSAEDGI
+145 EDGIYT
-157 NSNNSSITIN
+157 NNSSITIN

-173 ISGIVSEDSNW
+173 ISGIGWEASR
-184 KESKGIYVTDTS
+184 GIYVTDTS

-207 SGIGTGIYVFGADT
+207 TGVGTGIYVFGADT
-221 TITNTNTG
+221 TITNTG
-229 IGIVGTGALSEG
+229 RIVGTGALSEG
-241 IHLFSGGT
+241 IHLKSGGT
-249 VTNSGSIKG
+249 VTNSGSITG
-258 EKYGISNS
+258 INYGISSKS
-266 GTATITNTGTIDGGD
+266 GTATITNTGTISGGD
-281 SDIYNNSQLTLYNEQ
+281 SDINNNSQLTLYNEQ

-333 RGSMSFDLETTN
+333 RGSMSFDVETTN

-386 STSDWDIDFDSL
+386 STGDWDIDFDSL

-481 FYDRSMY
+481 FYDRSVY

-548 STDINTETYAA
+548 NTDINTETYAA

-633 IGVEHDIQDS
+633 IGVDHDIQDS

>member
-1 MLLIFSCYAHSA
+1 
-13 DKSPSGQLLDPL
+13 
-25 ILETG
+25 
-30 DTATIDYSIVT
+30 
-41 KSENEDDSGI
+41 
-51 NYVGIQGASNNEI
+51 
-64 TNNNNITGI
+64 
-73 SAGGS
+73 
-78 GIVVDDNAT
+78 
-87 IINTGKIKTRS
+87 
-98 SNSSGVKIGSGT
+98 
-110 ITNEGEITSGLFDET
+110 
-125 KGIFGTG
+125 
-132 GVLTVN
+132 
-138 NTGTISA
+138 
-145 EDGIYFSAEDGI
+145 
-157 NSNNSSITIN
+157 
-167 NNIGGV
+167 
-173 ISGIVSEDSNW
+173 
-184 KESKGIYVTDTS
+184 
-196 ATTTIINAGRI
+196 
-207 SGIGTGIYVFGADT
+207 
-221 TITNTNTG
+221 
-229 IGIVGTGALSEG
+229 
-241 IHLFSGGT
+241 
-249 VTNSGSIKG
+249 
-258 EKYGISNS
+258 
-266 GTATITNTGTIDGGD
+266 
-281 SDIYNNSQLTLYNEQ
+281 
-296 GKDGSDPLTLS
+296 
-307 GKLPI
+307 
-312 SYTMKVT
+312 
-319 SDSDYGQLSALSGT
+319 
-333 RGSMSFDLETTN
+333 MSFDLETTN

-372 YSGTEYGWELEYQS
+372 YSCTEYVWELEYQS
-386 STSDWDIDFDSL
+386 STGDWDIDFDSL

-481 FYDRSMY
+481 FYDRSVY

-548 STDINTETYAA
+548 NTDINTETYAA

-582 MVETDGYTEDDAG
+582 MVETDGYTEDDAR